1 MSDDEP
7 RWRQDFPIGW
17 DNDHYITRRELAK
30 FLTLGSALLAFAN
43 GIIALVA
50 RRPKRQDFAERVIG
64 RASALAV
71 GQSQQ
76 FRYPTDADPCI
87 VVRTAEGLCAY
98 SQVCTH
104 LSCAVVHRTG
114 EHGDAD
120 ERGADGDLFCP
131 CHHGVF
137 DIAHGRPIAGPPTR
151 PLPRIRLVERGDDI
165 VAVGVER

>member
-17 DNDHYITRRELAK
+17 ESDHYVTRRELAK
-30 FLTLGSALLAFAN
+30 FLTLGSALLALAN
-43 GIIALVA
+43 GVIALVA
-50 RRPKRQDFAERVIG
+50 RRPKRQDFPERTIG

-71 GQSQQ
+71 GESQQ

-104 LSCAVVHRTG
+104 LSCAVVHR
-114 EHGDAD
+114 AD
-120 ERGADGDLFCP
+120 EKDLFCP

-137 DIAHGRPIAGPPTR
+137 DVEHGRPTAGPPTR

>member
-1 MSDDEP
+1 MSERDGEEP

-17 DNDHYITRRELAK
+17 ESDHYVTRRELAK
-30 FLTLGSALLAFAN
+30 FLTLGSALLALAT
-43 GIIALVA
+43 GMVALVA
-50 RRPKRQDFAERVIG
+50 RRPKRQSFPERTIG
-64 RASALAV
+64 RASAIAV
-71 GQSQQ
+71 GESQQ

-87 VVRTAEGLCAY
+87 VVRTDQGLCAY

-104 LSCAVVHRTG
+104 LSCAVVHR
-114 EHGDAD
+114 AD
-120 ERGADGDLFCP
+120 EKDLFCP

-137 DIAHGRPIAGPPTR
+137 DVAEGRPIAGPPTR